1 MLIILLIYIINIS
14 SKGQN
19 EEKKKSP
26 WLELEPTK
34 VITLEQGIISRKEV
48 CYIEFVLVY
57 SSSTS
62 FFLEGEGEFM
72 NIPIPEQMELAKLY
86 FNCSVLL

>member
-1 MLIILLIYIINIS
+1 M
-14 SKGQN
+14 KR
-19 EEKKKSP
+19 EKKYP

-62 FFLEGEGEFM
+62 FFLEGEGEHS
-72 NIPIPEQMELAKLY
+72 NTRTNGIT
-86 FNCSVLL
+86 